1 MFLPRVF
8 LASSLAL
15 LTAAIV
21 VGARQQSTQ
30 QQLPRDWRAR
40 FTKAAL
46 QIPFDSEQAPV
57 PDSGLPPGAYP
68 ANVPRMTLALARTR
82 DTGRVAGIESRI
94 TSSDSFPRLGIA
106 RGVNYVWREFVNDT
120 LRQLVIPADT
130 SKPVHWLAFSPHK
143 HAPPKRGARLVVV
156 DSLSLVGRT
165 LPRSGPKV
173 STLMIG
179 KCTPDCPYEPWCISR
194 DTTSS
199 RGLAKTAVSY
209 PALQQYFARNK
220 VVWTAR

>member
-1 MFLPRVF
+1 MFLPRV
-8 LASSLAL
+8 LGAASLAF

-21 VGARQQSTQ
+21 IGARQSTQ

-46 QIPFDSEQAPV
+46 QIPFDSEQAPAAE
-57 PDSGLPPGAYP
+57 SGLPPDAYP
-68 ANVPRMTLALARTR
+68 AKVPRMTIALARTR
-82 DTGRVAGIESRI
+82 DSGRVAGIESRI

-120 LRQLVIPADT
+120 LRQLMIPADT

-165 LPRSGPKV
+165 LAPGTKRLP
-173 STLMIG
+173 TLMIG
-179 KCTPDCPYEPWCISR
+179 KCTPDCPYEPWCIAR
-194 DTTSS
+194 DTTFS
-199 RGLAKTAVSY
+199 RVLAKTPLSY
-209 PALQQYFARNK
+209 PALQQYFARNT